1 MFRLFVAG
9 GPWFMAILT
18 ILFAGI
24 CFAAWKAPRW
34 VKEIGLFA
42 LAFGLFSSLLGLIQA
57 FDYLETNIECSKAVI
72 YAGMKVMLIPFA
84 YGILIYLVSLVVR
97 ICQKPKA

>member
-1 MFRLFVAG
+1 MPPYLCHRS
-9 GPWFMAILT
+9 LT
-18 ILFAGI
+18 T
-24 CFAAWKAPRW
+24 K
-34 VKEIGLFA
+34 KFA
-42 LAFGLFSSLLGLIQA
+42 LCLDCLLQVALQA
-57 FDYLETNIECSKAVI
+57 FDYLETDIECSKAVI